1 LTVYLVGAGPGDPEL
16 ITVRGARLLASAD
29 VVVHDRLAVPLLKL
43 VRRGAQ
49 LVDVGKAPGS
59 VPVPQDEI
67 NELIVELG
75 RRYECVV
82 RLKGGDPFVL
92 ARGAE
97 ELAALVAGDVPFA
110 VVPGISSALGAPAS
124 AGIPLTVRGLTQSF
138 TVLTGHEDPTT
149 VPPRRWQALADLQGT
164 IVVLMGA
171 ARIGK
176 IAAQLIEAGLPSDTP
191 VAAIH
196 SATTPS
202 QRVSVSS
209 LGEISATEH
218 ISPVTF
224 VIGEVVRQ
232 RAATLKAAEYALAEP
247 ATA

>member
-1 LTVYLVGAGPGDPEL
+1 MTVYLVGAGPGDPEL

-29 VVVHDRLAVPLLKL
+29 VVVHDRLAVPLLDL

-49 LVDVGKAPGS
+49 LIDVGKSPGS
-59 VPVPQDEI
+59 APVRQDEI

-97 ELAALVAGDVPFA
+97 ELAALVEADVPFS
-110 VVPGISSALGAPAS
+110 VVAGISSALGAPAS

-149 VPPRRWQALADLQGT
+149 VPPRRWQALVDLQGT

-176 IAAQLIEAGLPSDTP
+176 IADRLIVAGLPSDTP

-209 LGEISATEH
+209 LGEIGATEH
-218 ISPVTF
+218 QSPVTF
-224 VIGEVVRQ
+224 VIGEVVRR
-232 RAATLKAAEYALAEP
+232 RAATLKVAQQALAHS
-247 ATA
+247 AMA